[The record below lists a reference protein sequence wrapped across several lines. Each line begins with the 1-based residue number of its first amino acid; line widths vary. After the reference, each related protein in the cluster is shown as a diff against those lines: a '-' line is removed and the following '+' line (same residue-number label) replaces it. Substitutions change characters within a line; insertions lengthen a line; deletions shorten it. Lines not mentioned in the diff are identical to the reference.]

1 MIERLLA
8 ADAALER
15 GELDVAE
22 RLFGQVAEVDPR
34 NAIAAV
40 GMGRVAAGRDDA
52 EGARAWFQ
60 RALEID
66 PDEAAARRLLAA
78 LEREVG
84 PARAPAAIGAAGV
97 ESTPAAGATAEPPRV
112 AAAADVN
119 EDQAPPPAAPKRRSL
134 VARFLGWLGLSRGG

>member
-15 GELDVAE
+15 GDIETAEKLFGSVAE
-22 RLFGQVAEVDPR
+22 ADPR

-52 EGARAWFQ
+52 TGARTWFQ

-66 PDEAAARRLLAA
+66 PQEAAARRLLTALDRELAA
-78 LEREVG
+78 MAG
-84 PARAPAAIGAAGV
+84 APAPAA
-97 ESTPAAGATAEPPRV
+97 TPVEPP
-112 AAAADVN
+112 
-119 EDQAPPPAAPKRRSL
+119 APAPGPSPSPARSPSPPAPTARPSL
-134 VARFLGWLGLSRGG
+134 LDRIRAWLGLSGRR

>member
-15 GELDVAE
+15 GDLDTAQKLFGTVAE
-22 RLFGQVAEVDPR
+22 ADPR

-52 EGARAWFQ
+52 EGARTWFQ

-78 LEREVG
+78 LDREL
-84 PARAPAAIGAAGV
+84 ARTGDGAPSPAPAAG
-97 ESTPAAGATAEPPRV
+97 R
-112 AAAADVN
+112 
-119 EDQAPPPAAPKRRSL
+119 RRS
-134 VARFLGWLGLSRGG
+134 WLDRVRRWVGLSRGG

>member
-15 GELDVAE
+15 GELDAAE
-22 RLFGQVAEVDPR
+22 RLFGQVAEADPR

-52 EGARAWFQ
+52 EAARTWFV

-78 LEREVG
+78 LDREVG
-84 PARAPAAIGAAGV
+84 AAPVDGAGAAAAAPAPAAGRAPQ
-97 ESTPAAGATAEPPRV
+97 PAAPQP
-112 AAAADVN
+112 AAP
-119 EDQAPPPAAPKRRSL
+119 QPAAPKRRSL
-134 VARFLGWLGLSRGG
+134 AERILAWLGLSRRR